1 MTEWMFAVSDGAA
14 GCVRIVLGLCLIG
27 VLLQAKRLE
36 RDVCLAGLLGAAI
49 IGVVAAVFGLPMFY
63 RAAIEILWLGICA
76 VRFLKADIR
85 MSLFVAVFCEIGVSL
100 WCFLITAGFGMLW
113 GAAAMPEHASVPGQ
127 AAVWA
132 VHLLL
137 AAAVVWILRQEQ
149 SGGAQD
155 GGAGWESGGAQ
166 DGNGGWESGGAQDD
180 SAKRIFG
187 GMQTAVLL
195 GFLGIVALS
204 QQTRLSVPSDTLDTW
219 LILSLV
225 LLMAVLVFRLRRQY
239 EMERELARLKAEQAE
254 LLERDYTALNR
265 VYAANA
271 KLFHDFR
278 NHIGVMRQLLAHQ
291 KYDEAQG
298 YLDKLQAP
306 IREMIDTVW
315 TADETVD
322 YLINSKM
329 QTAAEA
335 GVSFTAQV
343 EFPRHTNIESADMCA
358 ILGNLLDNALEA
370 ARQVAQK
377 EQRSIELTIRR
388 INQMLVI
395 KVENTYSGRTVSE
408 NGSLKTTKTD
418 GGLHGW
424 GLKSAKTAAEKYDG
438 MVRISCGERTF
449 RAVVTLSYQGVE

>member
-1 MTEWMFAVSDGAA
+1 MTEWMLAVSDGAA
-14 GCVRIVLGLCLIG
+14 GCVRVVLGLCLIG
-27 VLLQAKRLE
+27 VLLQAKRVE
-36 RDVCLAGLLGAAI
+36 RDVCLAGVLGAAI
-49 IGVVAAVFGLPMFY
+49 IGVVAAASGLPMFY
-63 RAAIEILWLGICA
+63 RVVTEILWLGICA

-155 GGAGWESGGAQ
+155 GGAGWENGGAQ
-166 DGNGGWESGGAQDD
+166 GD
-180 SAKRIFG
+180 SAKRVFG
-187 GMQTAVLL
+187 GMQTAVLVA
-195 GFLGIVALS
+195 FLGIVALS
-204 QQTRLSVPSDTLDTW
+204 QQSRLSVPSDTLDTW

-265 VYAANA
+265 AYAANA
-271 KLFHDFR
+271 KLFHDFH
-278 NHIGVMRQLLAHQ
+278 NHIGVLRQLLAHQ

-306 IREMIDTVW
+306 IREMVDTVW

-335 GVSFTAQV
+335 GVSFTARV

-408 NGSLKTTKTD
+408 NGRLKTTKTD

-438 MVRISCGERTF
+438 MVRTSCGERTF